1 MESLFEKPAV
11 YVQLLILASLL
22 FFSSCRKD
30 RLSGSGHVVTEERS
44 VAGFNNV
51 EVNGSMK
58 VHVSEGTGQQVRV
71 EAEDNI
77 ISRLETYVSNN
88 TLIVKFKN
96 GWTIIPHR
104 TVHVYVS
111 TDVYHGLVLNGSGGI
126 DCGNNLNTDHLRLTV
141 NGSGDMTVRTT
152 ANSIDGKVEGS
163 GDINLSGSA
172 TDLKSEVNGS
182 GDFNA
187 LQLQTNTADVYIN
200 GSGEQTVWVEQTLNA
215 RINGSGTVKY
225 TGNAAVNTN
234 INGSGK
240 VKKI

>member
-1 MESLFEKPAV
+1 MESLFAKPAI
-11 YVQLLILASLL
+11 YAQLLILAGIIL
-22 FFSSCRKD
+22 FSSCRKD
-30 RLSGSGHVVTEERS
+30 RLSGSGHTTTEDRS
-44 VAGFNNV
+44 VASFNNV

-58 VHVSEGTGQQVRV
+58 VHVMEGTTQQVRV

-88 TLIVKFKN
+88 TLVIKFKN

-104 TVHVYVS
+104 TVHVYVTAS
-111 TDVYHGLVLNGSGGI
+111 AYHGLVMNGSGGI
-126 DCGNNLNTDHLRLTV
+126 DCSNNLNTDHLRLTM
-141 NGSGDMTVRTT
+141 NGSGDINIQTT
-152 ANSIDGKVEGS
+152 ANSIDSKVEGS
-163 GDINLSGSA
+163 GNIGVTGSA

-187 LQLQTNTADVYIN
+187 LQLKTDYADVYIN
-200 GSGEQTVWVEQTLNA
+200 GSGDQTVWVEKTLDA

-225 TGNAAVNTN
+225 TGAASVNTT
-234 INGSGK
+234 ISGSGK